1 MGTMSFL
8 LPPDLPASVVK
19 ELQHACLA
27 GGFDNAPG
35 PTHVR
40 VQGDHLTLQ
49 RAVDESGFLITPW
62 QVDGGGRVMT
72 ATATLMERTE
82 PYSLAVEL
90 ARGKVNQIRNHVAEW
105 RPLGVELGD
114 ELDAAL
120 HGLCLHFGRT
130 MAAFPSDHSDRDALQ
145 VLGEAFRLTD
155 RLVPRYSE

>member
-8 LPPDLPASVVK
+8 LPPDPPASAADD
-19 ELQHACLA
+19 LQHACLA

-35 PTHVR
+35 PTKVR
-40 VQGDHLTLQ
+40 VQGSKLTLQ

-62 QVDGGGRVMT
+62 PVDDVGRVMT
-72 ATATLMERTE
+72 STATLMERTE

-105 RPLGVELGD
+105 GPIGVDLGS

-120 HGLCLHFGRT
+120 NELSRHFGRAIADYPSE
-130 MAAFPSDHSDRDALQ
+130 AADR
-145 VLGEAFRLTD
+145 
-155 RLVPRYSE
+155 